1 LEAETDEDQLFI
13 TPQTLVVLGNVSSG
27 ELSSQEV
34 IDKLVNPVAKQRT
47 GIHRIYILRPEGP
60 SSELSSS
67 LKTKFPD
74 ALIKW
79 VTLAEISRGTAA
91 AIHRH
96 PDDTLQL
103 SITLFTPVPIGI
115 VLSNGQV
122 AAIVPHML
130 SLPNKKTAICTTSR
144 DNQTS
149 VTIKFFTGKTPGGKL
164 VLEGLQPQ
172 PKGVARIQVSFD
184 IDADGGVVVTA
195 KDLGSEAMK
204 MGQIPAFTKAD
215 ADAYWADE
223 SSHQIEQLVCE
234 NGILGELP

>member
-1 LEAETDEDQLFI
+1 
-13 TPQTLVVLGNVSSG
+13 VVLGNVSSG

-34 IDKLVNPVAKQRT
+34 IDKLVNPVTNHTT
-47 GIHRIYILRPEGP
+47 GIYRIYILRPEGS
-60 SSELSSS
+60 SSELSSL

-96 PDDTLQL
+96 PDGGTLRL
-103 SITLFTPVPIGI
+103 SLTLFTPVPIGI

-122 AAIVPHML
+122 VAIVPRML
-130 SLPNKKTAICTTSR
+130 SLPNKKTAVCTTSR

-149 VTIKFFTGKTPGGKL
+149 VTIKFLTGKTPGGKL

-204 MGQIPAFTKAD
+204 VVQIPAFTKAD

-223 SSHQIEQLVCE
+223 SSHQIEQPVCE